1 VLTVA
6 VFEHKGGSLMTRC
19 ILFGLAFA
27 VTMPSVGFAQGTAA
41 ATANALLTTDGH
53 PNLQGIWD
61 YRTMTPLERPA
72 ELAGQQFFTDEEASA
87 YRQEGLARRNKDRRA
102 SDVGSARDVSNAYNE
117 FWWDYGKTLTA
128 DLRTSL
134 IVDPADG
141 RIPYRADRERG
152 RRARGYDGPES
163 RGLWERCLTRSL
175 PRLSGAYNNNFQ
187 IIQSEEYVAIVNEMI
202 HEVRMIPLD
211 VRPHVHRNIRQWQGD
226 ARGRWDGDTLVV
238 ETTNFTDQ
246 TNFRGSREDLHLIE
260 RFTRVDADTLLY
272 EFTVEDSTVWQQP
285 WSAMVPMIR
294 NTERMYE
301 YACHEGNYGMTNL
314 LNGARVQERAVHVS
328 GTTESR

>member
-1 VLTVA
+1 
-6 VFEHKGGSLMTRC
+6 MTRC
-19 ILFGLAFA
+19 ILFGLALA
-27 VTMPSVGFAQGTAA
+27 VTMPSAGFAQGTAA
-41 ATANALLTTDGH
+41 ATGNELLTTDGH

-102 SDVGSARDVSNAYNE
+102 SDIGSARDVSNAYNE

-187 IIQSEEYVAIVNEMI
+187 IIQSAGE
-202 HEVRMIPLD
+202 
-211 VRPHVHRNIRQWQGD
+211 
-226 ARGRWDGDTLVV
+226 
-238 ETTNFTDQ
+238 
-246 TNFRGSREDLHLIE
+246 LI
-260 RFTRVDADTLLY
+260 
-272 EFTVEDSTVWQQP
+272 
-285 WSAMVPMIR
+285 
-294 NTERMYE
+294 
-301 YACHEGNYGMTNL
+301 
-314 LNGARVQERAVHVS
+314 
-328 GTTESR
+328 